1 MQSRTNDLQNF
12 RKQVDLYLDRALN
25 SEDEKEL
32 LERINHD
39 PSYGRV
45 FSKEKNF
52 RNFIKNNVKRSEA
65 TPDFI
70 QAIKNKIKID

>member
-1 MQSRTNDLQNF
+1 MQSRTNDLQDF

-25 SEDEKEL
+25 TEDEKEL
-32 LERINHD
+32 LNRITHD
-39 PSYGRV
+39 PSCGRV
-45 FSKEKNF
+45 LSKEQNF
-52 RNFIKNNVKRSEA
+52 RNFIKNNVKRQEV